1 MRTRADSEFSQNN
14 PDTGISLQGRSI
26 GHVRDQSAPTG
37 VRVNLSICI
46 IGTYGWLDDVVH
58 LHINFINIDI
68 DKINIGID
76 FIHSSWYIS

>member
-1 MRTRADSEFSQNN
+1 MYE
-14 PDTGISLQGRSI
+14 GRSI
-26 GHVRDQSAPTG
+26 GCGRGEPAPTG
-37 VRVNLSICI
+37 VWILLSICI

-76 FIHSSWYIS
+76 FIHSSWYISW